1 MKARHKDTGE
11 IIELAQEGIISCDGR
26 RYCWHQV
33 ELIPEPI
40 DDFKPSLPS
49 DLDEAAEEYGRNTF
63 INECMENGVCDDH
76 DLSDAFK
83 AGAEWRDAQ
92 IPKLP
97 DNVDEAAFAYENAQW
112 EAGIKDCGYCPQD
125 VYDAFKAGAEWMAGQ
140 GYTFETIM
148 QEDDVDELVPTCPD
162 MYNHGYSCGD
172 KVIVQIRKKQ

>member
-49 DLDEAAEEYGRNTF
+49 DL
-63 INECMENGVCDDH
+63 
-76 DLSDAFK
+76 
-83 AGAEWRDAQ
+83 
-92 IPKLP
+92 
-97 DNVDEAAFAYENAQW
+97 DEAAFAYENAQW